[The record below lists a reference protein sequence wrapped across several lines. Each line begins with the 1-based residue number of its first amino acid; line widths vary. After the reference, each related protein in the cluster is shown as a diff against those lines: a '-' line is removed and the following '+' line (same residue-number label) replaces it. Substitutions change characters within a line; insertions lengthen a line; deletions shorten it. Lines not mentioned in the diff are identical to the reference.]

1 MSILNSITD
10 VAEARNCRM
19 TQTRKPTHPGAI
31 LREDVLPALKISVA
45 EAAGKLLVSRQTLHK
60 ILAEKGP
67 ITPEMAVRIGKLCGN
82 GPDIW
87 LGMQQA
93 VDLWDAQQ
101 KLSKD
106 VKKIPTLET
115 A

>member
-1 MSILNSITD
+1 
-10 VAEARNCRM
+10 M
-19 TQTRKPTHPGAI
+19 TQSRKPTHPGAI
-31 LREDVLPALKISVA
+31 LREDVLPALKISVSDAA
-45 EAAGKLLVSRQTLHK
+45 EKLLISRQTLHK

-82 GPDIW
+82 GPDLW

-93 VDLWDAQQ
+93 VDLWEAQQ
-101 KLSKD
+101 KLAKE
-106 VKKIPTLET
+106 VEKIPTLET